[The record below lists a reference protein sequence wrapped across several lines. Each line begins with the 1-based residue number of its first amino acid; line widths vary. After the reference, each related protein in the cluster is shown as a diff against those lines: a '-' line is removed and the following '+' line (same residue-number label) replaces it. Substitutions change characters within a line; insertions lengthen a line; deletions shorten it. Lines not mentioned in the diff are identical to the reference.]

1 MSLVAVPS
9 NSPKL
14 HTGCGYVVVITLIA
28 CVLLV
33 VNSFL
38 VYAALGAYQ
47 EFAPAEMSE
56 PRAQQAMQIVMP
68 VLLIFLEYWLYD
80 RFIDRVRVREVD
92 QS

>member
-1 MSLVAVPS
+1 MTVPS

-14 HTGCGYVVVITLIA
+14 HTGCGYVFVITLIA

-33 VNSFL
+33 VNSFM
-38 VYAALGAYQ
+38 VQAALGAYQ
-47 EFAPAEMSE
+47 EFAPAELSE
-56 PRAQQAMQIVMP
+56 PKAQQALQIVMP

-80 RFIDRVRVREVD
+80 RLVDRVRIRGVD